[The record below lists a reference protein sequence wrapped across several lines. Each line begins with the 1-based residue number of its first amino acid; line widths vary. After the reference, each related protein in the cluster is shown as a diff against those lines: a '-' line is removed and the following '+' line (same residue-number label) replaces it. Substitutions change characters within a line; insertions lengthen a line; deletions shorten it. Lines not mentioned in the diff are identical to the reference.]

1 MTSPL
6 FSDMLFVSGGSSGG
20 GGGGGES
27 TKVDNLTINKNGAGG
42 SIQTVGQREKNK
54 NAVTY
59 DWIGTLSEY
68 QTAVAGGN
76 IPSTYTCYITDD
88 TVAEGTPAGPN
99 LVQLTDTETITL
111 EDNTIY
117 NASSAIVSL
126 TITIPTGIDN
136 TFISEVDFSTGSSL
150 PQFIVSGTV
159 LWSGD
164 SLDGNGDFEAQV
176 NSRYVIMFTFDGV
189 NNIALV
195 KKTV

>member
-20 GGGGGES
+20 GGGGGGD
-27 TKVDNLTINKNGAGG
+27 TKTDNLTINKNGAGG

-88 TVAEGTPAGPN
+88 TVAEGTSGVNVVDFATASES
-99 LVQLTDTETITL
+99 VTL

-117 NASSAIVSL
+117 NGGEMTSL
-126 TITIPTGIDN
+126 TITLPTGIN
-136 TFISEVDFSTGSSL
+136 NAFMSEVDFSTGSSAI
-150 PQFIVSGTV
+150 QFTVTGTITW
-159 LWSGD
+159 LGD
-164 SLDGNGDFEAQV
+164 VDNQGDPDIQTS
-176 NSRYVIMFTFDGV
+176 SRYVIMFSYDGV
-189 NNIALV
+189 NFVGLV
-195 KKTV
+195 KKTA

>member
-1 MTSPL
+1 MGKIL
-6 FSDMLFVSGGSSGG
+6 FNKALFGGKSSSGG
-20 GGGGGES
+20 GSGGQGYPP
-27 TKVDNLTINKNGAGG
+27 DNRTIALNSNDELYAYGLKQKNGGY
-42 SIQTVGQREKNK
+42 V
-54 NAVTY
+54 Y
-59 DWIGTLSEY
+59 DWIGSLSQY
-68 QTAVAGGN
+68 QQAVAGGT
-76 IPSTYTCYITDD
+76 IQSDWMCYITDD

>member
-6 FSDMLFVSGGSSGG
+6 FSDMLFIQGG
-20 GGGGGES
+20 GGSPSPGPSGDVK
-27 TKVDNLTINKNGAGG
+27 TDNLTINKNGAGG

-88 TVAEGTPAGPN
+88 TVAEGTSGIN
-99 LVQLTDTETITL
+99 VVELETASESITL

-117 NASSAIVSL
+117 NGGEMTSL
-126 TITIPTGIDN
+126 TITLPTGVN
-136 TFISEVDFSTGSSL
+136 NAFMSEVDFSTGSSAI
-150 PQFIVSGTV
+150 QFTVTGTITW
-159 LWSGD
+159 LGD
-164 SLDGNGDFEAQV
+164 VDNQGDPDIQTS
-176 NSRYVIMFTFDGV
+176 SRYVIMFSYDGV
-189 NNIALV
+189 NFVGLV
-195 KKTV
+195 KKTA